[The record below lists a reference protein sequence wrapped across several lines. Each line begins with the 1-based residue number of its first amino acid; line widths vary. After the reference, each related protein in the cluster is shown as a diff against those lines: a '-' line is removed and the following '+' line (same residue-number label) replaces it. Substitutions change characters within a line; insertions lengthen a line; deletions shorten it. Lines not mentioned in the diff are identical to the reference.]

1 VTIDEETAAS
11 GDPMS
16 VQEAAPLLGLSA
28 PTVYRRVAEL
38 GLEPV
43 ATKPKRVY
51 AREDLLLIQRKRM
64 SATSAKD
71 ASTGPE
77 GPTIPKPIPERSP
90 EPGVERDRLVRLLR
104 LENQQLREV
113 IADLR
118 MSLREAE
125 AEKSSTAQT
134 TTRRVGSLIDS
145 IERLTRSS
153 PLDEEAFD

>member
-1 VTIDEETAAS
+1 
-11 GDPMS
+11 
-16 VQEAAPLLGLSA
+16 
-28 PTVYRRVAEL
+28 
-38 GLEPV
+38 
-43 ATKPKRVY
+43 
-51 AREDLLLIQRKRM
+51 LIQRKRM